1 MRVSQSLIANMV
13 RQGTDRAMRALVAAQ
28 RPVQEGTAL
37 PTPSTDLL
45 AADRATVLAAFQ
57 AELTSHDRARA
68 TVTRDL
74 AAIEIAL
81 DGMHGLVVEAQDLA
95 IQMGSDTIDATT
107 RQSSAIAAQRLL
119 DQIAALANR
128 RDAGGKYLFTGTAE
142 DLPPLAADHSYQG
155 NDAIRRVEVAP
166 GVTVQATVSGREVF
180 GANDDLIDVMRDLV
194 SALDSGDAGAV
205 RDTLDRLGLAR
216 ERISGVRTDVGMRLG
231 TLADLDEVS
240 IGLSTAIQIED
251 GELRGVDLAR
261 VAPALQSAQ
270 TMLEA
275 AITTSQQIMAQLGAA
290 WFR

>member
-155 NDAIRRVEVAP
+155 NDAVRRVEVAP

-261 VAPALQSAQ
+261 VAPTLQSAQ